1 MLGLSVA
8 EDNEQRTGGKM
19 MKTVADVLATC
30 TEKLIILHFKAK
42 QGPAKSPHLQGLGP
56 SECHLS
62 HILGRLILW

>member
-30 TEKLIILHFKAK
+30 TLTKLLECTSKLSRG
-42 QGPAKSPHLQGLGP
+42 QPVSPPLGAWDQV
-56 SECHLS
+56 SV
-62 HILGRLILW
+62 INIV